1 MQLTYTF
8 DGEPEV
14 ALIVDVPK
22 TREGEVAPK
31 TVWKTRLDLYTIMMN
46 ISQESRANPQ
56 LYASQLFK
64 TIKSEYQTLV
74 LVAVVFT
81 LKHEKGRTVMTYTE
95 KDVPR
100 L

>member
-1 MQLTYTF
+1 MNIYKPLLVYKLAMQLTYTF

-46 ISQESRANPQ
+46 ISQETGR
-56 LYASQLFK
+56 
-64 TIKSEYQTLV
+64 V
-74 LVAVVFT
+74 LVEITQERQDSPA
-81 LKHEKGRTVMTYTE
+81 G
-95 KDVPR
+95 D
-100 L
+100 